1 MKLNNY
7 EFTREEQEIL
17 KILEKWETIKNE
29 EGHLEMYMYDFGES
43 DPYWS
48 STNEIEDL
56 KPIFNCIKRRSVPL
70 YDKIKNLYEH
80 SDSMSSFKEKMILIA
95 QMSIK
100 NRFRRYGNVSYK
112 FIETTAFAAN
122 KEWLKNEKEKKSPK
136 KKILVMYFFNQIEDM
151 MTLDTSISRYY
162 FWEEYCQCTQKKS
175 LFLKEFLETHRY
187 SMNSHD
193 AERIVEELRKSF

>member
-7 EFTREEQEIL
+7 EFTCEEQEIL
-17 KILEKWETIKNE
+17 DILGKWENIKNE
-29 EGHLEMYMYDFGES
+29 EGYLEVYMYDFGNRE
-43 DPYWS
+43 PFLP
-48 STNEIEDL
+48 STNEIEELED
-56 KPIFNCIKRRSVPL
+56 IFNCVKKRSIIL
-70 YDKIKNLYEH
+70 YEKIKNLYEQ
-80 SDSMSSFKEKMILIA
+80 SDSMSSFKEKMVLIA

-151 MTLDTSISRYY
+151 MIDPSIPRYY
-162 FWEEYCQCTQKKS
+162 FWEEYCQCAKKAS
-175 LFLKEFLETHRY
+175 LYLKKFLETHPC
-187 SMNSHD
+187 SMSSSN
-193 AERIVEELRKSF
+193 AKRVVEELRKSF

>member
-112 FIETTAFAAN
+112 FI
-122 KEWLKNEKEKKSPK
+122 
-136 KKILVMYFFNQIEDM
+136 
-151 MTLDTSISRYY
+151 
-162 FWEEYCQCTQKKS
+162 
-175 LFLKEFLETHRY
+175 
-187 SMNSHD
+187 
-193 AERIVEELRKSF
+193 